1 MGRSGGRS
9 LFLKQ
14 LQKYGNRLWQVR
26 EQKYV
31 TERETQTKGRTQIW
45 ENSWFFA
52 IQKHFFWETRTRNC
66 CFAPQNKFK
75 KKIRTQRK
83 PKTKTQKHCSH
94 SAAGQIPYPTINVE
108 TQYGFPVVLIPV
120 REEHSKSKLQVCLYV
135 SPRKRNCNHSP
146 MYNLNG

>member
-1 MGRSGGRS
+1 MGRSGERS

-66 CFAPQNKFK
+66 CFDPQNKFK
-75 KKIRTQRK
+75 KKKSEPKENQKLK
-83 PKTKTQKHCSH
+83 PRSTAPTLLQDRSHILLLMQKHSMAFQLCLFLSERSIARASCKFVFM
-94 SAAGQIPYPTINVE
+94 SAQENV
-108 TQYGFPVVLIPV
+108 L
-120 REEHSKSKLQVCLYV
+120 
-135 SPRKRNCNHSP
+135 
-146 MYNLNG
+146 